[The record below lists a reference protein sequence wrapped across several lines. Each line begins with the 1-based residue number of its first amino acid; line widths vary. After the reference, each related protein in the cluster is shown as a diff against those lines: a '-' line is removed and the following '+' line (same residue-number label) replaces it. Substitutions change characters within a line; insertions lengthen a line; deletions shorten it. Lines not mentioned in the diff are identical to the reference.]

1 MKLENI
7 CIKVA
12 ETEHEFKQIHQL
24 NYDTFVEEINQHKKN
39 GSKLLID
46 QFDNENIY
54 YIAKIE
60 DELIGMIAFRDQ
72 RPFSLDNKID
82 NLDALLPKHKSLV
95 EIRLLSIK
103 KAYRHTKVLLL
114 LIQYLI
120 DNNLEKAYDLAVI
133 SGILNQQ
140 RLYRHMGFLAMGD
153 PVGEE
158 TKFQPMYLT
167 KERYLD
173 FTRHLFKPK
182 AKRLNLLPG
191 PVDIAENV
199 TEAFHKVPIS
209 HRSELFRTIFN
220 RTRDNLVKLT
230 SAHYVEILTGTGTS
244 ANDTVAAQISL
255 LEGKGLI
262 LSNGEFGERLFKHAD
277 NTKLE
282 YFTLQKK
289 WGERFDLKEI
299 EALITKDDI
308 EWLWFVHHE
317 TSTGM
322 LNNLKALSAL
332 GLKHDVKICVDVISS
347 LGTEKIDLSSVYL
360 ASGVSSKGLA
370 SFAGLSIIFYNYCLK
385 GVKQVLPSSINLSVF
400 ANAKGIPFT
409 LNSNL
414 LRALDQSLKN
424 FEDFDKRLNSIQKI
438 SDHLRIAIEQK
449 GLKVLVDKDFSSAST
464 MTIILNE
471 DRSSRELGERLK
483 DHKILVSFES
493 AYLIKKNW
501 IQLCFMGAK
510 QDEEST
516 KAILDFL

>member
-7 CIKVA
+7 CIKIA
-12 ETEHEFKQIHQL
+12 ESEHEFKQIHQL
-24 NYDTFVEEINQHKKN
+24 NYDTFVEEIKQHQKN
-39 GSKLLID
+39 GSRLLID
-46 QFDNENIY
+46 PFDKENTY

-72 RPFSLDNKID
+72 RPFSLDKKIN

-95 EIRLLSIK
+95 EIRLLSIR
-103 KAYRHTKVLLL
+103 KAYRNTKVLLL

-120 DNNLEKAYDLAVI
+120 DNNLEKTYDLAVI

-140 RLYRHMGFLAMGD
+140 RLYKHMGFLAMGE

-182 AKRLNLLPG
+182 TKRLNLLPG

-199 TEAFHKVPIS
+199 TAAFHKEPIS
-209 HRSELFRTIFN
+209 HRSELFRSIFN
-220 RTRDNLVKLT
+220 RTKENLLKLT
-230 SAHYVEILTGTGTS
+230 SSRYVEILTGTGTS

-255 LEGKGLI
+255 IEGKGLI

-277 NTKLE
+277 NTKLD
-282 YFTLQKK
+282 YLPFQKE
-289 WGERFDLKEI
+289 WGERFDRKEI
-299 EALITKDDI
+299 ESFIKGHKI
-308 EWLWFVHHE
+308 KWLWFVHHE

-322 LNNLKALSAL
+322 LNNLKMLAEI
-332 GLKHDVKICVDVISS
+332 GEQFNVKICVDVISS
-347 LGTEKIDLSSVYL
+347 LGTEKLDLSSVYL

-370 SFAGLSIIFYNYCLK
+370 SFAGLSIIFYNYDLK
-385 GVKQVLPSSINLSVF
+385 GVKQILPSCINLSVF
-400 ANAKGIPFT
+400 ANANGIPFT

-424 FEDFDKRLNSIQKI
+424 FEDFDKRLNAIQNI
-438 SDHLRIAIEQK
+438 SDHLRLAIEAK
-449 GLKVLVDKDFSSAST
+449 GLNVLVDKDFSSAST
-464 MTIILNE
+464 MTIILNPE
-471 DRSSRELGERLK
+471 TSSRALGEKLK

-501 IQLCFMGAK
+501 IQLCFMGAH
-510 QDEEST
+510 QDEVST